1 MKQYPRTFSDHSSY
15 GSAVRL
21 LDAAGIA
28 DGVVLDLG
36 CGRSPLAEPLA
47 ERGLTHVGCDVDTAA
62 LADLAE
68 RGSETHEVSLLA
80 TEDELLA
87 RLTEV
92 LAGRPLA
99 AVLALDVLEHLPEPT
114 PTLLAVRRLVLDQG
128 APAPL
133 VVSIPNVT
141 HVDVGAKL
149 VLGRWD
155 VDDTGLLDD
164 THLRFFGEH
173 ELGRL
178 LQAGGW
184 TVAATDDVELAVSDQ
199 AFPSDAPTVRRGAPL
214 HELLASVR
222 TRADAHARTYQF
234 VRLLT
239 PVEPTPAPYHHEI
252 DEERPLVAAV
262 VVVGPGTP
270 EPDALLADLARQD
283 PPVGV
288 TVVERAGLDDALR
301 ACGARWVAVLDP
313 ATRLGPDW
321 SARLLA
327 LSELAVGKVVRLG
340 GVVVADAALAALPPG
355 PVDPTALADSEP
367 LAPGAFD
374 PLHAAAPA
382 AVSASAYLVPVELV
396 RAAGLHPGEAMP
408 MGADLSLWIAR
419 AVQLGGIFGTDAAV
433 VVAARS
439 SLCPPG
445 AGEVVTDALDA
456 EPLLLPAGSAGR
468 LADLRSRVLAAEGAM
483 AEAADR
489 VWTAEYKASQYRE
502 HFERLEH
509 DRNAEL
515 DELEYLRGVAAR
527 RPSRRLAAL
536 LRKAGLLR

>member
-15 GSAVRL
+15 GSALRL

-28 DGVVLDLG
+28 EGVVLDLG

-47 ERGLTHVGCDVDTAA
+47 ERGLTHVGCDVDAAA

-80 TEDELLA
+80 TEDQLLA
-87 RLTEV
+87 RLTEI

-99 AVLALDVLEHLPEPT
+99 AVLALDVLEHLPDPT
-114 PTLLAVRRLVLDQG
+114 ATLLAVRRLVLDQ
-128 APAPL
+128 ATPAPL

-164 THLRFFGEH
+164 THLRFFGEQ
-173 ELGRL
+173 ELDRL
-178 LQAGGW
+178 LTAGGW
-184 TVAATDDVELAVSDQ
+184 TVATRDDVELAVSDQ

-222 TRADAHARTYQF
+222 GRADAHARTYQF

-239 PVEPTPAPYHHEI
+239 PVEPARAPYHHEI
-252 DEERPLVAAV
+252 DEERSLVAAV
-262 VVVGPGTP
+262 VVAGPDTP
-270 EPDALLADLARQD
+270 GPDALIADLARQS
-283 PPVGV
+283 PPVEV
-288 TVVERAGLDDALR
+288 TVVERDGLDDALQSI
-301 ACGARWVAVLDP
+301 GARWVAVLDP
-313 ATRLGPDW
+313 ATRLAPGW
-321 SARLLA
+321 SAA
-327 LSELAVGKVVRLG
+327 LEAVSELAVGKVVRLG
-340 GVVVADAALAALPPG
+340 GVVVTDAALAALPPG
-355 PVDPTALADSEP
+355 PVDPAALADGEP

-374 PLHAAAPA
+374 PLHAAPPA
-382 AVSASAYLVPVELV
+382 AVSIGAYLVPIELV
-396 RAAGLHPGEAMP
+396 RTAGLRPGDPLP

-419 AVQLGGIFGTDAAV
+419 AVQLGGLFGGDTPV

-445 AGEVVTDALDA
+445 AGDVVTEALDA
-456 EPLLLPAGSAGR
+456 EPLLLPAGSAAR
-468 LADLRSRVLAAEGAM
+468 LADLRSRVIAAEGSM
-483 AEAADR
+483 AEAAER
-489 VWTAEYKASQYRE
+489 VWSAEYKAGQFRE
-502 HFERLEH
+502 HLARVEAE
-509 DRNAEL
+509 RNANL
-515 DELEYLRGVAAR
+515 DELEHLRQVAAR

-536 LRKAGLLR
+536 LRRAGLL